1 MAQRYKIVFFVRVP
15 LLEKQLTQQLSAE
28 PDVDLT
34 VVHTFDELKGALPG
48 ADGLVMVD
56 IPLDMSPGMRALL
69 REPTTTL
76 RWIHVLSAGRE
87 GVDAAD
93 VPASITVTSAA
104 GAHSPVL
111 GETIMAFILA
121 WVRKTPEFA
130 RATAEHKWDRSVVPS
145 MTSVEGQ
152 TLAIV
157 GLGHVGRE
165 LAKRARP
172 FGMKIIAATRTPKVE
187 PLVDEV
193 HPLSELHAV
202 LARAD
207 FIALT
212 IAQSAETHHLLGA
225 AEFALCKPTAY
236 LVNMARGGI
245 VDQAALVD
253 ALRAGTIA
261 GLGTDVTDPEP
272 LPPDDPLW
280 SAPNVIISP
289 HCAGSTSPFSMQRL
303 AGRVMENLAKLRAGT
318 LVPT

>member
-1 MAQRYKIVFFVRVP
+1 VAPRYRLVFFARIPFLVDTLTK
-15 LLEKQLTQQLSAE
+15 LLGAE
-28 PDVDLT
+28 PDVDL
-34 VVHTFDELKGALPG
+34 VVVPTFEELKVALPG
-48 ADGLVMVD
+48 ADGLILVD
-56 IPLDMSPGMRALL
+56 IPLEMSPAMRALL

-76 RWIHVLSAGRE
+76 RWIHVISAGRE
-87 GVDAAD
+87 GIDASD
-93 VPASITVTSAA
+93 VPPAIVVTSAA

-111 GETIMAFILA
+111 GETIMAYILA
-121 WVRKTPEFA
+121 FVRRIPEFA

-165 LAKRARP
+165 LAKRARA
-172 FGMKIIAATRTPKVE
+172 FGMKIVAATRTPKDE

-193 HPLSELHAV
+193 HPLAKLHDV

-207 FIALT
+207 FVALT
-212 IAQSAETHHLLGA
+212 IAQSAETTHLIGA
-225 AEFALCKPTAY
+225 AEFAVCKPTAY
-236 LVNMARGGI
+236 FVNMARGGI
-245 VDQAALVD
+245 VDQVALVE

-261 GLGTDVTDPEP
+261 GIGTDVTDPEP

-280 SAPNVIISP
+280 AAPNVVISP
-289 HCAGSTSPFSMQRL
+289 HCAGSTSPFSQQRL
-303 AGRVMENLAKLRAGT
+303 SGRVMDNLDRLRKGT